1 MADTGTLA
9 TAATA
14 SGPATGFPR
23 GKGVY
28 TFALDGDFTGGGS
41 GFLQM
46 LGPGGSTWIT
56 IANTTLAVAGA
67 VNVEIPYGRYRL
79 GISGTVVGLNA
90 TLKEAG
96 WKSAE

>member
-14 SGPATGFPR
+14 SGPATGYAR

-28 TFALDGDFTGGGS
+28 AFAVDGNFTGGGS
-41 GFLQM
+41 GFLQV
-46 LGPGGSTWIT
+46 LGPDGTNFIT
-56 IANTTLAVAGA
+56 VPNTTFTTSGIVTGLLLPA
-67 VNVEIPYGRYRL
+67 GRYRL

-90 TLKEAG
+90 TLKEVG
-96 WKSAE
+96 WQ